1 MAYLFSKIAAGLFGV
16 WGVFVVSGA
25 NVGFY
30 DPQPIPAPSS
40 ANTVYEGLEQ
50 PPEALQQPVEAT
62 TTTTITTIAGCDDVV
77 NLAQTLGWP
86 VDQLATLRYIAH
98 AESRCMPWAHNQKTR
113 TVAATALCKSTAFG
127 VYPTPI
133 GLRAGYR
140 RTAFWLP
147 VMTCLTQRLTCRQ
160 PGRYSHNP
168 GGSPGVH
175 SEATSKGRQMTDR
188 NENTAAM
195 LAHHNAMF
203 KLIDDIFAQPQIKA
217 VPPVDKETWL
227 IRQLKNMRVDAQ
239 LSGQEHEATV
249 LTAAIEELGGV
260 L

>member
-40 ANTVYEGLEQ
+40 ANTVYEGSEQ
-50 PPEALQQPVEAT
+50 PLEALQQPVEAT

-77 NLAQTLGWP
+77 NLAQALGCP
-86 VDQLATLRYIAH
+86 GRTT
-98 AESRCMPWAHNQKTR
+98 QKTP
-113 TVAATALCKSTAFG
+113 TVAATALCRSTAFG
-127 VYPTPI
+127 VYPTLI

-140 RTAFWLP
+140 HRAFWLP

-160 PGRYSHNP
+160 PVRYSRNQ

-239 LSGQEHEATV
+239 LSGLDHEATV
-249 LTAAIEELGGV
+249 LTAAIEELGGA